1 MTNILRLIQE
11 NKKEE
16 IIQNYSKSKFR
27 IYELLV
33 DVFKEDLLEDD
44 KEFNFEADKYQQE
57 FIEGVKIFKA
67 LIEADLQMDAMI
79 FSTVLVYLGFKTG
92 EFIHLLSETAMNKG
106 VYLSEISVFK
116 IEPEL
121 RNSMQQFYDCMDDN
135 YLVPKANIAAS
146 KTRISQ
152 AIYNKI
158 SKSEF
163 GNDMLQ
169 MGISYEKINENQM
182 AANIYQGVI
191 NDFESES
198 AKLSSG
204 LFPEISQVDDRNE
217 DDIIVYN
224 KAIKLFENLTKSV
237 IPQPERI
244 HIDKSQLAKKLVED
258 TNVKAEKIDNSKN
271 SGFFSKIKKWLS

>member
-1 MTNILRLIQE
+1 MTDIVRLIQE

-33 DVFKEDLLEDD
+33 DVFKEDLADD
-44 KEFNFEADKYQQE
+44 DEEFNFESDKYQQE

-67 LIEADLQMDAMI
+67 LIKADLQMDAMI

-121 RNSMQQFYDCMDDN
+121 RNSMQEFYDYMDDN

-152 AIYNKI
+152 ATYNKI
-158 SKSEF
+158 SKSDF

-169 MGISYEKINENQM
+169 MGISYEKINENQL
-182 AANIYQGVI
+182 ASNIYQGVI

-198 AKLSSG
+198 VKLSSG
-204 LFPEISQVDDRNE
+204 LFPEISQIDDRNQ
-217 DDIIVYN
+217 DDILVYN

-237 IPQPERI
+237 IPQPDRI
-244 HIDKSQLAKKLVED
+244 HIDKNQSAQKLVED
-258 TNVKAEKIDNSKN
+258 TNVKAEKTVNSKN
-271 SGFFSKIKKWLS
+271 NGFFSKIKKWFS